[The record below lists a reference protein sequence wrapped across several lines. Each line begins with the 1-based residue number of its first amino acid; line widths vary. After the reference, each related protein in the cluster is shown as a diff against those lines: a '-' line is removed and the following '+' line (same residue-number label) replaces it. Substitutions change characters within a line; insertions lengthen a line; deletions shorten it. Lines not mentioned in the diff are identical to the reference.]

1 MAALAPSVEASRRR
15 SKRPPQDLRRALE
28 GVLATEAAWPSAYCG
43 PNFALWR
50 AQLFVRWSR
59 FGTWQRLLELAQAGG
74 VDLGSALLDGR

>member
-1 MAALAPSVEASRRR
+1 
-15 SKRPPQDLRRALE
+15 
-28 GVLATEAAWPSAYCG
+28 VLATEAAWPSAYCG